1 MPSAVHTSTVE
12 QQQHAPQSFDSQPAP
27 KKKFGTVFGSLR
39 SRSTVR
45 NSQDHPNSQGPSTTW
60 RSVDIFRPYTNPARK
75 ESTST
80 SGRTSIATISF
91 ERDSTPV
98 VTATSS
104 SESQNTA
111 GAVLRPTTSH
121 PTVIDLA
128 HDNSMKALDTNL
140 PSSSRRAPVRMDTQD
155 GPWSVSVAE
164 TPDDT
169 RSYSLYVKIVSF
181 NRFYYRF
188 WGQLN
193 PEKLRVEPGPP
204 THNLTLTRT
213 SMELVELDVKL
224 RQSHPDVKIPAL
236 PIRTDSL
243 PAPPKRKSTF
253 LNTLSRLASPTSSK
267 SQRQASNSRRMA
279 SALGPTPLASP
290 ALEAGDPFASFGES
304 EATTN
309 GAAETVNTPTPP
321 SATSTAIAAYLTTV
335 SNLPVLR
342 MDRVW
347 KRFVRV
353 RTDDLESVR
362 VERAIKRVRSDLA
375 AHVGIPSKEKENV
388 KVSTTSEAGSV
399 LEKSTEQLES
409 TEEKTEEEEKVV
421 EERAEEKEE
430 GHPSKAANVTDSTMT
445 QESSE
450 TKDATP
456 STEASTPTSS

>member
-1 MPSAVHTSTVE
+1 MPSAVHTTTAVD
-12 QQQHAPQSFDSQPAP
+12 QQQHAPQSLDSQPAP
-27 KKKFGTVFGSLR
+27 KKKFGAVFGSLR
-39 SRSTVR
+39 SRSAVR
-45 NSQDHPNSQGPSTTW
+45 NSQDHPSSQGPSTTW

-91 ERDSTPV
+91 ERDSTPTV
-98 VTATSS
+98 AATSS

-164 TPDDT
+164 TPDDA
-169 RSYSLYVKIVSF
+169 RSYSLYVKT
-181 NRFYYRF
+181 
-188 WGQLN
+188 
-193 PEKLRVEPGPP
+193 P

-213 SMELVELDVKL
+213 AMELVDLDAKL
-224 RQSHPDVKIPAL
+224 RQSHPGVKIPAL
-236 PIRTDSL
+236 PIHPDSL

-279 SALGPTPLASP
+279 SGLGPTPLASP
-290 ALEAGDPFASFGES
+290 AVEVGDPFASFGEG
-304 EATTN
+304 EAATN
-309 GAAETVNTPTPP
+309 GTAEAMNTPTPP

-335 SNLPVLR
+335 SNIPVLR
-342 MDRVW
+342 MNRVW
-347 KRFVRV
+347 KRFVHV

-388 KVSTTSEAGSV
+388 KYQRRARQGVCLRRASNSLRVPRRRLRKKTV
-399 LEKSTEQLES
+399 L
-409 TEEKTEEEEKVV
+409 
-421 EERAEEKEE
+421 RRR
-430 GHPSKAANVTDSTMT
+430 
-445 QESSE
+445 
-450 TKDATP
+450 
-456 STEASTPTSS
+456 